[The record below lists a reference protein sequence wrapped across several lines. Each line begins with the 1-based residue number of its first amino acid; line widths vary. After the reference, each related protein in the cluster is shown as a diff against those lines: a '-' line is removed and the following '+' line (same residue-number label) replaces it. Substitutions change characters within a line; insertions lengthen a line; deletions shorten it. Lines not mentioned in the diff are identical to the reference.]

1 MSAAARNTAA
11 AAAVCAVL
19 LVPLGAA
26 ALLDERT
33 LHEASV
39 WSKPLKFAASFLLHQ
54 LTLLWL
60 LGLLPRDALEQR
72 AVRWAMLA
80 GALCVVV
87 ELLYIVLQAAR
98 GRASHFNT
106 ETPLE
111 SVLYFGV
118 MGAGAVIIVGAACV
132 LGWTIWRHGHDDAR
146 QGLRAGAAIGL
157 MLGGAA
163 TLLVGAVLSS
173 GTFAPLGHWVGGVR
187 SDAGGLFVTGWSTS
201 GGDLRVPHFFATH
214 LMQALP
220 LAGLL
225 FDRIAPKHG
234 ARAVGAAAVIGTT
247 LVAATMAQA
256 LLARPFP
263 GL

>member
-19 LVPLGAA
+19 LLPLGAA

-60 LGLLPRDALEQR
+60 LGLLPRAALERR

-80 GALCVVV
+80 GALSVMV
-87 ELLYIVLQAAR
+87 ELTYIMLQAAR

-118 MGAGAVIIVGAACV
+118 MGAGAVIIVAAAFV
-132 LGWTIWRHGHDDAR
+132 LGWTIRRHGRDDAGR
-146 QGLRAGAAIGL
+146 GLRAGAAFGL
-157 MLGGAA
+157 MLGAAA
-163 TLLVGAVLSS
+163 TLLAGAVLSS
-173 GTFAPLGHWVGGVR
+173 GAFAPLGHWVGGVR
-187 SDAGGLFVTGWSTS
+187 SDADGLLLTGWSTT

-225 FDRIAPKHG
+225 FDRIAPRYG
-234 ARAVGAAAVIGTT
+234 ARAVGVAAILGTT
-247 LVAATMAQA
+247 LVAATMTQA
-256 LLARPFP
+256 LMARPFP